1 MRVQASSHWEQSS
14 QLILRIVIYIHLNSC
29 LLSHANN
36 LSDIC
41 ISSQHCPLLS
51 KPQLTIFLSVLE
63 HSKLVSSTEK
73 ALPLLPSACVSLQ
86 DLFLFSQRISWNK
99 QSGWDRDTPCWSFS
113 YYILFVFHST
123 DNWNYFLDFKNILNY
138 FLILGYKFHEKKD
151 LVCLVHC
158 SKAISSNET
167 WPRVKKVFE

>member
-14 QLILRIVIYIHLNSC
+14 QLTLRIVIYIHLNSY

-51 KPQLTIFLSVLE
+51 KLQLTIFLLVLE

-73 ALPLLPSACVSLQ
+73 ALPLLLSAYVFLQ
-86 DLFLFSQRISWNK
+86 LVPFSNTGLRSWSQRISWNK
-99 QSGWDRDTPCWSFS
+99 QSGWDPDTPCWSFP

-123 DNWNYFLDFKNILNY
+123 DNWNYFPDF
-138 FLILGYKFHEKKD
+138 
-151 LVCLVHC
+151 
-158 SKAISSNET
+158 
-167 WPRVKKVFE
+167 

>member
-86 DLFLFSQRISWNK
+86 DLFLFPTQGSDLGLKESPGISNL
-99 QSGWDRDTPCWSFS
+99 DETVTPHAGHSLIIFCLFS
-113 YYILFVFHST
+113 IVQIT
-123 DNWNYFLDFKNILNY
+123 
-138 FLILGYKFHEKKD
+138 
-151 LVCLVHC
+151 
-158 SKAISSNET
+158 ET
-167 WPRVKKVFE
+167 IF